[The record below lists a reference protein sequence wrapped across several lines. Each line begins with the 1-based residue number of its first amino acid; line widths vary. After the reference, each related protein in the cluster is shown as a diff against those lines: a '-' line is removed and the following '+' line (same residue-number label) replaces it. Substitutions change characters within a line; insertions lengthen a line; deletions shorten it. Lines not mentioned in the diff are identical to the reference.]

1 MPFKASPSIVQ
12 SSAEYV
18 EYYGGLAPSL
28 LADIIPGQQEKFIY
42 TTHESYGV
50 VGVITPWNA
59 PLNQA
64 ARRVAPALVAGNTVV
79 LKPSEYSNLTA
90 LKLARFGSEVGLP
103 AGVLNVVTGFGDDV
117 GAALV

>member
-1 MPFKASPSIVQ
+1 
-12 SSAEYV
+12 
-18 EYYGGLAPSL
+18 
-28 LADIIPGQQEKFIY
+28 
-42 TTHESYGV
+42 
-50 VGVITPWNA
+50 
-59 PLNQA
+59 
-64 ARRVAPALVAGNTVV
+64 LVAGNTVV